1 VSNQSLSFNSTDLGG
16 SSYGAILERHARPV
30 APRVIETTVI
40 PGADGAITYGGYLG
54 AQGVDLPLVV
64 EGTSRSDL
72 HDKLDAIALA
82 LHTDEAKSL
91 APDYLGGRYWL
102 AQLASLGPIEYF
114 GMTAARIMARFNV
127 ADARLYAASETSQ
140 TLTVATDPDSFSV
153 PASGDVAG
161 TAVADPEW
169 ELTLSAGASSIEIE
183 NTTRGESL
191 TYGASLTSGDKLKIV
206 SAPTSMR
213 VYVDVGSG
221 YAESMG
227 DVSGVPPRLTPGVS
241 NSVTVTGLSS
251 GSLDVTY
258 RARYLL

>member
-1 VSNQSLSFNSTDLGG
+1 LSNQSLSFNSTDLGG
-16 SSYGAILERHARPV
+16 ATYGVLLERHVRPV
-30 APRVIETTVI
+30 APRIIETSVI

-54 AQGVDLPLVV
+54 AQTIDLPLVI
-64 EGTSRSDL
+64 EGSSRSDL
-72 HDKLDAIALA
+72 HTKLDAVVGV
-82 LHTDEAKSL
+82 LHTDEAKAL
-91 APDYLGGRYWL
+91 APDYMGGRYWL
-102 AQLASLGPIEYF
+102 AQLANLGGIEYF
-114 GMTAARIMARFNV
+114 GMTACRTTATFIV

-153 PASGDVAG
+153 PASGNVAG

-183 NTTRGESL
+183 NTTRGESV
-191 TYGASLTSGDKLKIV
+191 TYGASLTSGDKLKVV
-206 SAPTSMR
+206 SEPTSMR
-213 VYVDVGSG
+213 VYVDTGSG

-227 DVSGVPPRLTPGVS
+227 DVSGVPPRLSPGVS